1 MLTVPALLCNE
12 ITEDMTLP
20 WCVRR
25 AELVFKCAKGFMIES
40 ASWGGSELRYLHGY
54 QLLKENINTFDFF
67 QHVAVIITL

>member
-40 ASWGGSELRYLHGY
+40 ASWGGSELRYLNGLSSNEVKH
-54 QLLKENINTFDFF
+54 
-67 QHVAVIITL
+67 